1 MAVTFNKQD
10 NFDVLYKI
18 NVMEPFL
25 YKNILDNYYK
35 QANRNV

>member
-1 MAVTFNKQD
+1 MAVTFNKQG

-25 YKNILDNYYK
+25 NKNILDNYYK
-35 QANRNV
+35 QTT